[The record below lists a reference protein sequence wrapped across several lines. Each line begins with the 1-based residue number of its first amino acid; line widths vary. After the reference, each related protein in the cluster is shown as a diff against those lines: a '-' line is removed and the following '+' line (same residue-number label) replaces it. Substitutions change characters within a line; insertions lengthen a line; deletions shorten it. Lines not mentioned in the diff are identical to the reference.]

1 MRRPGWLFAGNATG
15 FAVSTRFAGPPLR
28 CGPSGDTA
36 NPAAKRS
43 MTTGRV
49 LPVVIDRLFDYD
61 APDVPAMSLTSC
73 RSGGKL
79 RSSRIPNQSE
89 HTLIRP
95 SDCPTNQ
102 DHLTLR
108 VHAVLVGLQIRRSRL

>member
-1 MRRPGWLFAGNATG
+1 MRRPGWLLAGNATG
-15 FAVSTRFAGPPLR
+15 FAVPTRFAGPPLR

-36 NPAAKRS
+36 NPAAKRLT
-43 MTTGRV
+43 TTGRV

-79 RSSRIPNQSE
+79 RSPRIPNQSE
-89 HTLIRP
+89 LIGVHLNPNGLSMTLDGTRRNK
-95 SDCPTNQ
+95 DAE
-102 DHLTLR
+102 R
-108 VHAVLVGLQIRRSRL
+108 V